1 MPFFD
6 TKGLTARVLDTIDVI
21 RQEDDRVATK
31 AVEWCEQAHMYEVIR
46 ISSKMHLGKSFL
58 SNKTQRKYKR
68 AIILIRAAI
77 MREDLS
83 NVMTSVNNIQNS
95 QLEVQ
100 FKRTVRKC
108 RSFEKLIPPLIQQL
122 EAENYR
128 FIQNDA
134 KKAMME
140 IQHKDAQKKV
150 QVKTCEI
157 YSPFYSANNKDSALF
172 NCLYEIRNK
181 LLPPR
186 SQSQSILSHTGKL
199 DRLDDGGNLYIVGHG
214 NLGKG
219 IGTHHDFLD
228 ETQLTQAL
236 ITSNLTRDPTTPI
249 NIYLFACWTATSVKK
264 TYKRGK
270 TEPFA
275 KRFASKLANAGYNNI
290 RIIGFAG
297 SVNKLQLQQEIIFSN
312 GDQLGPKENLGIKD
326 KFCIYEID
334 NRNYKRTYG
343 VDWTTDSEWN
353 RRRERTRIIVRP
365 RGGNDSLNL

>member
-6 TKGLTARVLDTIDVI
+6 TKGLTSRVLDTIEVI

-31 AVEWCEQAHMYEVIR
+31 AVEWCEQAHMYEIIR
-46 ISSKMHLGKSFL
+46 ISSKMHLGKGFL

-77 MREDLS
+77 MREDLT

-128 FIQNDA
+128 LIQNDA
-134 KKAMME
+134 KKAMMK
-140 IQHKDAQKKV
+140 IQHKDAREKV
-150 QVKTCEI
+150 LAKVSEI
-157 YSPFYSANNKDSALF
+157 YSPYYNSNTRDNALAT
-172 NCLYEIRNK
+172 CLYQIRHN
-181 LLPPR
+181 LL
-186 SQSQSILSHTGKL
+186 SFANQNQTVLSHTGKL
-199 DRLDDGGNLYIVGHG
+199 DNLDDGGNLYIVGHG

-219 IGTHHDFLD
+219 IGTHD
-228 ETQLTQAL
+228 EYLNESQLTQAL
-236 ITSNLTRDPTTPI
+236 IASNLTRNPTTPI

-275 KRFASKLANAGYNNI
+275 KRFASKLAIAGFNNI
-290 RIIGFAG
+290 RVIGFAG
-297 SVNKLQLQQEIIFSN
+297 SVNGLQLQQEIIFRN

-365 RGGNDSLNL
+365 RGGDDSLNL

>member
-1 MPFFD
+1 MPIFD
-6 TKGLTARVLDTIDVI
+6 TKGLTKRVLDTVAVI

-31 AVEWCEQAHMYEVIR
+31 AIEWCEQAHMYEIIR

-68 AIILIRAAI
+68 GIILIRAAL

-95 QLEVQ
+95 QLEVH

-122 EAENYR
+122 EAENYYH
-128 FIQNDA
+128 IKDDA
-134 KKAMME
+134 KKVMME
-140 IQHKDAQKKV
+140 LQLKDAKKKV
-150 QVKTCEI
+150 LAKTCEI
-157 YSPFYSANNKDSALF
+157 YSPFYNPDSHDSAL
-172 NCLYEIRNK
+172 NSCLYDIRHT
-181 LLPPR
+181 LLHITQ
-186 SQSQSILSHTGKL
+186 QSRNVLSHTGKL

-219 IGTHHDFLD
+219 IGTHDDYLN

-236 ITSNLTRDPTTPI
+236 IASNLTRNPTTPI

-264 TYKRGK
+264 SYRRGK

-275 KRFASKLANAGYNNI
+275 KRLASQLATAGFNSI

-297 SVNKLQLQQEIIFSN
+297 SVNGLKLKQDISLVAGVS
-312 GDQLGPKENLGIKD
+312 GGPLENLGIKE
-326 KFCIYEID
+326 KYCIYEID

-343 VDWTTDSEWN
+343 VDWTTDSQWN
-353 RRRERTRIIVRP
+353 WKRDRTNILVRP
-365 RGGNDSLNL
+365 RGGADSFNY